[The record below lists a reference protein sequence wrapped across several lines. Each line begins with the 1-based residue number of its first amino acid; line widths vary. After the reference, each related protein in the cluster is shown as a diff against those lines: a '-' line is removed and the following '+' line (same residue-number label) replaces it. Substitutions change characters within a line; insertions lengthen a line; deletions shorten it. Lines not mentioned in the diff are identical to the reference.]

1 MDADDK
7 IRTEKGVVVC
17 LRDMEN
23 GSSRLFFD
31 DVSADKTH
39 NPISW
44 SHEYFYTYTPEF
56 ENGTLDALALSDED
70 LQLIG
75 AAVVTRLLTLN
86 SRVK

>member
-31 DVSADKTH
+31 DVSADKTR
-39 NPISW
+39 NPILW

-56 ENGTLDALALSDED
+56 QNVSLDDMGLSDED

-86 SRVK
+86 GRGK